1 MAVVLDKQDFAK
13 YPFLKEAQDA
23 ISANAYS
30 LESLLK
36 EGPRGFLIEKATRRV
51 MQALSFPREG
61 LDSGFDFPEGE
72 VISYALAR
80 VIVSCMDD
88 RTVIDRL
95 ARYEALRAS
104 QFLQDEPAEKR
115 RFVAEQ
121 IGFDPDARTLP
132 VTAYVELTAGLRDQK
147 WRLVNREVK
156 RGNVALEPEEG
167 DDLLRERL
175 RLILARQLPL
185 KIPSPLCERLTPAIE
200 RIGAAFQEVLMED
213 FGEVEEE
220 CFPPCIN
227 ALIDAVTKG
236 TNIPHTGRFALTAFL
251 HSIGLSSLQ
260 IIEVFTRAPDFDVER
275 TTYQVEHITG
285 SSGTEYTP
293 PSCATM
299 KTYGLCVHR
308 DGLCEHVSHPLNY
321 YRTKKKKGKKAA
333 TGSDAQQTETRQ
345 QPSQ

>member
-1 MAVVLDKQDFAK
+1 MPVVLDKQDFAK

-30 LESLLK
+30 LETLLK
-36 EGPRGFLIEKATRRV
+36 DGPRGFLIEKATRRV
-51 MQALSFPREG
+51 MQALSSPREG
-61 LDSGFDFPEGE
+61 YDSGLDFPEGE

-80 VIVSCMDD
+80 VIVSCMAD

-95 ARYEALRAS
+95 ARYEAMRAS
-104 QFLQDEPAEKR
+104 QFLQNEPAEKR
-115 RFVAEQ
+115 RYVAEQ
-121 IGFDPDARTLP
+121 IGFNPDSRTLP
-132 VTAYVELTAGLRDQK
+132 VTAYVELTAGLRDLR
-147 WRLVNREVK
+147 WRLVNREVS
-156 RGNVALEPEEG
+156 RGKVVLEAEER

-185 KIPSPLCERLTPAIE
+185 KIPPNLCERLNPAVE
-200 RIGAAFQEVLMED
+200 RITTAFQEVLMED

-220 CFPPCIN
+220 SFPPCIN

-260 IIEVFTRAPDFDVER
+260 IIEIFTRAPDFDVER

-299 KTYGLCVHR
+299 KTYGLCVRR
-308 DGLCEHVSHPLNY
+308 DALCEHVSHPLNY
-321 YRTKKKKGKKAA
+321 YRTKKKKGKKAPS
-333 TGSDAQQTETRQ
+333 SDAPQAGTRQ

>member
-23 ISANAYS
+23 VSANAYS
-30 LESLLK
+30 LETLLK
-36 EGPRGFLIEKATRRV
+36 DGPRGFLIEKATRRV
-51 MQALSFPREG
+51 MQAISSPREG
-61 LDSGFDFPEGE
+61 HDSGLDFPEGE

-80 VIVSCMDD
+80 VIVSCMAD

-95 ARYEALRAS
+95 ARFEAMRAS
-104 QFLQDEPAEKR
+104 QFLQNEPAEKR
-115 RFVAEQ
+115 RYVAEQ
-121 IGFDPDARTLP
+121 IGFDPDSRTLT

-147 WRLVNREVK
+147 WRLVNRKVS
-156 RGNVALEPEEG
+156 RGKVVLDAEER
-167 DDLLRERL
+167 DDLLRERI
-175 RLILARQLPL
+175 RLILAHQLPL
-185 KIPSPLCERLTPAIE
+185 KIPADLCERLTPAVE
-200 RIGAAFQEVLMED
+200 RITTAFQEVLMED
-213 FGEVEEE
+213 FGEVEEKS
-220 CFPPCIN
+220 FPPCIN

-260 IIEVFTRAPDFDVER
+260 IIEIFTRAPDFDVER

-308 DGLCEHVSHPLNY
+308 DTLCEHVSHPLNY
-321 YRTKKKKGKKAA
+321 YRTKKKKGKKA
-333 TGSDAQQTETRQ
+333 TSSDAQQAETRQ